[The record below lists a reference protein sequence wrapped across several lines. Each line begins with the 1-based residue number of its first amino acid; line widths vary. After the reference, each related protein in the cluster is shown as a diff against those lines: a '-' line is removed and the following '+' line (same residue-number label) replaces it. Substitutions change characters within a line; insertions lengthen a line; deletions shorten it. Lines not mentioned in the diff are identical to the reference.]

1 MTATATFYVTA
12 QGALGTC
19 VSGTASVIVTVNN
32 VTPNPGSVPCEGAVT
47 QTNTGGGLAL
57 LPSVANPGFAID
69 DDINTSSSLFIPV
82 GLLNSSVSQT
92 VGFTGI
98 STLGDQVKLSLTQTG
113 ALLTLGVANNISVTT
128 YKNGISNSDT
138 KQLTDPALN
147 LNLLT
152 GNKDAF
158 VQFTPTS
165 TFDAVELKLSTG
177 LVSLLT
183 SINLNY
189 AQRIIVSPTV
199 ASTNVSACEGTA
211 ATLAVSNPVAGL
223 TYNWYDSANPTTAVA
238 TNSPTFTT
246 PTNLIAGTYVYFVTA
261 NRNGCASPV
270 KTNVTVT
277 INGAA
282 PAPVPATGNPVTTC
296 LNTPVTLSVNQVT
309 GVSYNW
315 YDALTGGNLLASN
328 TNSFTTP
335 ASLAAGTTDYFV
347 EAVNGSAC
355 GSGLARTKISITIN
369 PDAIAADITVSGAGS
384 PFCAGTAA
392 VLIADSTLPN
402 PVFTWYTDAT
412 LTNAVFTGKTFNV
425 ASVTAT
431 TTYYVTVKADN
442 RCANAAGS
450 AKVVTLTVNPPATS
464 ADITVAGVP
473 AGLCAGTPV
482 TLIASTTTVSN
493 PVFTWYKDA
502 ALTLVVNNGATF
514 ITSGSTVTT
523 QYYVTVQGSDKCP
536 NPAADAKVVTL
547 TINPPADASDISVNG
562 VPAVVCAGSGTSLTA
577 SSQTVTNPVFTWYSD
592 AALSNAVFTGNVF
605 ATPVLTATTTYYV
618 TVQGLNK
625 CPNVAGTASVIVLNV
640 NPQLSFTGT
649 ALSAGSTVNPYSVQI
664 NPATGGTPPY
674 TYTQG
679 IGSTMPAGLTLSGS
693 GLISGTPTAAG
704 NYTFSIIATDSK
716 ACNATGMFTLNIGT
730 TSVLS
735 LPAATLP
742 DGQVGTV
749 YPVQTLPGAIGGR
762 APYTY
767 TLTGLPAGLTFDPAT
782 RNISGTPTIGGTF
795 TVAMTVTDANNSTAS
810 ANYQLNVTVPAP
822 VVADGS
828 NCGGTSATLTV
839 SNAISGVIYNWYTQ
853 ASGGAS
859 IFTGTVFQTPAI
871 TVNTIYYV
879 EGVAVISSTR
889 VAVNVSLKSPASAAD
904 VSVAGAPAVVCGGST
919 ATLTASSTTVTN
931 PVFNWYSDA
940 TLTTR
945 IYTGVTFTTP
955 VLTANTTY
963 YVTVQG
969 SGTCESS
976 AATAKVVALNVN
988 PALIFNGAALTGSST
1003 TTVYSAQIGSA
1014 TGGTPGY
1021 TYTVASGSNL
1031 PAGLTLSSPG
1041 QLTGTPATAGN
1052 YTFSVV
1058 ATDSKG
1064 CNATAVF
1071 TLAVGSGTQL
1081 ILLSAILPDGQVGT
1095 IYQPQTLP
1103 GAVGG
1108 TGPYT
1113 YTATNLPPGL
1123 TFAPSAQK
1131 ISGNTRVNQVFDP
1144 ASGLVSGTP
1153 TLGGKFTITLSVT
1166 DVNGLTAATDY
1177 TMAVTVP
1184 LVINGGGVSCGGS
1197 PVTLT
1202 VNNNLQVLL

>member
-69 DDINTSSSLFIPV
+69 DDINTSSSLFIPI

-128 YKNGISNSDT
+128 YKNGISNGDT

-199 ASTNVSACEGTA
+199 ASANVSACEGTA

-270 KTNVTVT
+270 VTNVTVT

-282 PAPVPATGNPVTTC
+282 PAPVPATGNPATTC
-296 LNTPVTLSVNQVT
+296 LNTPVTLSVNQVA

-328 TNSFTTP
+328 TNSFVTP

-355 GSGLARTKISITIN
+355 GSGLARTKISIIIN
-369 PDAIAADITVSGAGS
+369 PAASAADITVSGAGS
-384 PFCAGTAA
+384 PICSGAAA
-392 VLIADSTLPN
+392 VLTASSSLPG
-402 PVFTWYTDAT
+402 PVFTWYTDAA
-412 LTNAVFTGKTFNV
+412 LTNAVFTGPTFNI

-442 RCANAAGS
+442 RCANAPGS
-450 AKVVTLTVNPPATS
+450 AQVVTLTVNPPATS
-464 ADITVAGVP
+464 ADITVSGVP
-473 AGLCAGTPV
+473 ASLCVGTSA
-482 TLIASTTTVSN
+482 TLIASTTTVTN
-493 PVFTWYKDA
+493 PVVFTWYSDA
-502 ALTLVVNNGATF
+502 ALTTVVNNGATF
-514 ITSGSTVTT
+514 ITPGSTVTT
-523 QYYVTVQGSDKCP
+523 QYYVTVQGSNKCP
-536 NPAADAKVVTL
+536 NLAADAKVVTL

-577 SSQTVTNPVFTWYSD
+577 SSQTVSNPVFTWYSD
-592 AALSNAVFTGNVF
+592 AALTNAVFTGEIF

-649 ALSAGSTVNPYSVQI
+649 ALSAGSTVNPYSVCI
-664 NPATGGTPPY
+664 NPATGGTPAY
-674 TYTQG
+674 TYTLG
-679 IGSTMPAGLTLSGS
+679 TGSTLPDGLTLSAS
-693 GLISGTPTAAG
+693 GLISGTPTTAG
-704 NYTFSIIATDSK
+704 NYTFSINATDSK
-716 ACNATGMFTLNIGT
+716 GCSTAGVFTINISV

-742 DGQVGTV
+742 DGVVGTV
-749 YPVQTLPGAIGGR
+749 YPVQTLPAAIGGS

-767 TLTGLPAGLTFDPAT
+767 SLTGLPAGLTFDPAT
-782 RNISGTPTIGGTF
+782 RNITGTPAIGGTF
-795 TVAMTVTDANNSTAS
+795 TVTMTVTDANNSTAS
-810 ANYQLNVTVPAP
+810 ANYQLNVIVPAP
-822 VVADGS
+822 VVADGWIKLRWKQRY
-828 NCGGTSATLTV
+828 AD
-839 SNAISGVIYNWYTQ
+839 
-853 ASGGAS
+853 
-859 IFTGTVFQTPAI
+859 
-871 TVNTIYYV
+871 
-879 EGVAVISSTR
+879 R
-889 VAVNVSLKSPASAAD
+889 V
-904 VSVAGAPAVVCGGST
+904 
-919 ATLTASSTTVTN
+919 
-931 PVFNWYSDA
+931 
-940 TLTTR
+940 
-945 IYTGVTFTTP
+945 
-955 VLTANTTY
+955 
-963 YVTVQG
+963 
-969 SGTCESS
+969 
-976 AATAKVVALNVN
+976 
-988 PALIFNGAALTGSST
+988 
-1003 TTVYSAQIGSA
+1003 
-1014 TGGTPGY
+1014 
-1021 TYTVASGSNL
+1021 
-1031 PAGLTLSSPG
+1031 
-1041 QLTGTPATAGN
+1041 
-1052 YTFSVV
+1052 
-1058 ATDSKG
+1058 
-1064 CNATAVF
+1064 
-1071 TLAVGSGTQL
+1071 
-1081 ILLSAILPDGQVGT
+1081 
-1095 IYQPQTLP
+1095 
-1103 GAVGG
+1103 
-1108 TGPYT
+1108 
-1113 YTATNLPPGL
+1113 
-1123 TFAPSAQK
+1123 
-1131 ISGNTRVNQVFDP
+1131 
-1144 ASGLVSGTP
+1144 
-1153 TLGGKFTITLSVT
+1153 
-1166 DVNGLTAATDY
+1166 
-1177 TMAVTVP
+1177 
-1184 LVINGGGVSCGGS
+1184 
-1197 PVTLT
+1197 
-1202 VNNNLQVLL
+1202 